1 MKFIITLSETVYE
14 GVNMDKLEAMQ
25 VFAEVA
31 KQKSFVGAS
40 EQLNLSAP
48 AVTRSIAW
56 LEANLGVKLFHRT
69 TRHVRLTESGVRF
82 LTDTKR
88 ILADLEES
96 EAAATGIYAAPKG
109 TLTITAPVLFG
120 EMHIMPIISEY
131 LAMYPDVSVKTM
143 FSDRNTNL
151 VEDELD
157 IAVRIGHLKDSNLYA
172 TQVGS
177 VKRILCGSPSY
188 FQQYGI
194 PQCPADLTQHQ
205 TIFPSVYGSL
215 TSWEFINNG
224 KKEVIKLTPRLQCF
238 QGAAAIK
245 AAIQGTG
252 ITRVM
257 SYQVGEEIKEGRLQR
272 VLEDFEEAPLPIN
285 ILRLEGRRMNP
296 KIRSFLDLAVERL
309 KDNPFVSTPW
319 N

>member
-1 MKFIITLSETVYE
+1 MKFIITLIETVYE

-56 LEANLGVKLFHRT
+56 LENHLGVKLFHRT
-69 TRHVRLTESGVRF
+69 TRHVRLTESGGRF

-88 ILADLEES
+88 ILADVEES

-109 TLTITAPVLFG
+109 TLTITAPMLFG

-131 LAMYPDVSVKTM
+131 LALYPDVSVKTM

-157 IAVRIGHLKDSNLYA
+157 IAIRIGHLKDSNLYA
-172 TQVGS
+172 TQVGN
-177 VKRILCGSPSY
+177 VKRILCGSPDY

-194 PQCPADLTQHQ
+194 PQYPADLTQHQ
-205 TIFPSVYGSL
+205 IILSMLYGPLS
-215 TSWEFINNG
+215 SWEFINNG

-238 QGAAAIK
+238 QGSAAIK

-257 SYQVGEEIKEGRLQR
+257 SYQVGEELKEGRLQR
-272 VLEDFEEAPLPIN
+272 VLEHFEEDPLPIN
-285 ILRLEGRRMNP
+285 ILHLEGRRMNS
-296 KIRSFLDLAVERL
+296 KIRTFLDLVVKRL

-319 N
+319 Y